1 MRFKLFPLAIILV
14 AAISFGFNSKEKP
27 SSDLFEQSNGG
38 VFFSSNLLYEM
49 MGRTNCEA
57 IRFYSAKTN
66 SNGEESVLAVCV
78 SSGAD
83 MKVMNS
89 SSTKYRLF
97 AGIQNGTPSMN
108 QLSKDQAAKAVRNVN
123 GARFAVTISN
133 GDINNLLKAEGCTGI
148 EVTRA
153 TTQNG
158 SPTFLLTSARLS
170 GNTVVKSISPKVV
183 KGENPCPP
191 SCGANLNHKYLST
204 ISR

>member
-1 MRFKLFPLAIILV
+1 MRFKFFPLAILLI
-14 AAISFGFNSKEKP
+14 ASISFGFISIDKS
-27 SSDLFEQSNGG
+27 SSDLLDQSNGG

-57 IRFYSAKTN
+57 IRFYSAKPN
-66 SNGEESVLAVCV
+66 SNGSESVLAVCV

-83 MKVMNS
+83 MKVMSS

-97 AGIQNGTPSMN
+97 SGIQNGTPSTN

-123 GARFAVTISN
+123 GVRFAVTISN
-133 GDINNLLKAEGCTGI
+133 NEINALLKAEGCTGI

-158 SPTFLLTSARLS
+158 SPTFLLTSAKLS

-191 SCGANLNHKYLST
+191 SCGANLSHKYLST